1 MLCPNCETENPANA
15 EYCNV
20 CGNNLLNNNIK
31 EKRQKEKKNLV
42 IWIIIPLILCM
53 GFLFHQY
60 LTAIIAA
67 GLVIF
72 AMKR

>member
-1 MLCPNCETENPANA
+1 MFCPDCGTENPANA

-20 CGNNLLNNNIK
+20 CGYNLLNNNIK
-31 EKRQKEKKNLV
+31 EKRQQDKKNIV
-42 IWIIIPLILCM
+42 MWIIIAPILSI
-53 GFLFHQY
+53 GYLFHQY
-60 LTAIIAA
+60 LAAMIAV